1 MIMEEIELVVAPLDT
16 QPRGDAFNLILKEKY
31 GDRFLPVIIG
41 LPEGRLIVIEQNH
54 IALKRPF
61 AHDVLIQLCEKTDAT
76 IQKVVIDGYKDG
88 IFYVHIHLLR
98 DGEPLLLDS
107 RVSDAVVIALKVGAP
122 IFALSSIITAA
133 GYTKEGRI
141 DSSLRRPHEDLDDE
155 EDDFEYAENEDD
167 SDRIHFSEGMD
178 LSIYTV
184 TELNDLLRHAIE
196 TENYE
201 AAALIDAELNKR
213 PDYAKE

>member
-1 MIMEEIELVVAPLDT
+1 MEEIELEVANLAPQT
-16 QPRGDAFNLILKEKY
+16 QGEAFNLILKEKY
-31 GDRFLPVIIG
+31 GERFLPVIIG
-41 LPEGRLIVIEQNH
+41 IPEGRLIVIEQNH

-61 AHDVLIQLCEKTDAT
+61 AHDLLVQLCEKTGS
-76 IQKVVIDGYKDG
+76 IIEKVVIDDYKDG
-88 IFYVHIHLLR
+88 IFYVHIHILR
-98 DGEPLLLDS
+98 NGELLLLDS
-107 RVSDAVVIALKVGAP
+107 RVSDAVVFALKVGAP

-141 DSSLRRPHEDLDDE
+141 GTPTRHTFDDSDDDEVDFDPVDDE
-155 EDDFEYAENEDD
+155 EAAENIRLSEVTD
-167 SDRIHFSEGMD
+167 FS
-178 LSIYTV
+178 LYTV
-184 TELNDLLRHAIE
+184 AELNELLRRAIE